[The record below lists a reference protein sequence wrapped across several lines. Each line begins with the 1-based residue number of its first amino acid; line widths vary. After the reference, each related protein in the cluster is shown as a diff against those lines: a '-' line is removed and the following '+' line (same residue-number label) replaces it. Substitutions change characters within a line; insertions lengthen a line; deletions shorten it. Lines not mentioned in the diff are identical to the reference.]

1 MSQQGTIRCKT
12 TKATATK
19 KGVKRWHVCW
29 FVMDPA
35 TGQRRQRTQVAESYK
50 EAVELRNKMVTAVD
64 EGRYQDPVR
73 MTVAELLLD
82 HWLPSLR
89 KKRPNTVSSYRTVAD
104 KWLIPKLGGYQVRA
118 LTPKHIG
125 DALDHLKTSGGRNGT
140 PLSGRSQQYAV
151 VVLSMALKFAVVQGL
166 VPRNVAAQVER
177 PDGAATERPAWTA
190 EEARAFLGH
199 VSDHRLYVAWL
210 LFLTR
215 GFRRGELAGLRW
227 SDVRRDP
234 DRAPRCRARRRPQ
247 GARCPPRRRVQGRR
261 TRLGRLGLRL
271 RLRDRRGA
279 HPRVPQHD
287 VGPAREDVRSAAH
300 LTARREAHGGNLR
313 PTGGRADRG
322 REPLAGARQRV
333 DHSGHLPARDPAD
346 ARGGGRPADLDHPR
360 PCCPGVAMSVQS
372 PACCPGV
379 ALGSVGPPAASAC
392 KPLTCTFLVGLRG
405 FEPPTS

>member
-227 SDVRRDP
+227 SDVDL
-234 DRAPRCRARRRPQ
+234 DA
-247 GARCPPRRRVQGRR
+247 GRVSIRR
-261 TRLGRLGLRL
+261 TRVMVDGKAADSTPKTAAGTRTVPLDAVLVAALKAHAARQGDECKAAGPGWVDSGYVFVYETGEALIPEYLSTTWDRLVKTSGQPRISLHGARHTAATCALQAGVPTEVVSRWLGHANVSITQ
-271 RLRDRRGA
+271 DIYQHA
-279 HPRVPQHD
+279 IPQM
-287 VGPAREDVRSAAH
+287 
-300 LTARREAHGGNLR
+300 LEA
-313 PTGGRADRG
+313 
-322 REPLAGARQRV
+322 AGALLTSIILGPV
-333 DHSGHLPARDPAD
+333 APVLP
-346 ARGGGRPADLDHPR
+346 
-360 PCCPGVAMSVQS
+360 
-372 PACCPGV
+372 
-379 ALGSVGPPAASAC
+379 
-392 KPLTCTFLVGLRG
+392 
-405 FEPPTS
+405 